1 MNDID
6 KKIEELKHLINT
18 FINDELSL
26 RDLSYLDEQLEEIF
40 NDIREMKNKIIDDRF
55 YRALEDAEKDID
67 RGF

>member
-40 NDIREMKNKIIDDRF
+40 NDIREMKKKIIDDRF